1 MSDLPAITDPWRALR
16 QLTPARIALG
26 RAGGSLPT
34 DELLDFQLAHARA
47 RDAVHQPFDADSLC
61 SAVNALGWPSLI
73 LSTAAT
79 DRRTYLER
87 PDLGRRLD
95 DASRARL
102 TEAAADQAD
111 LAIIVSDGLSALA
124 AQRQAIPLLSAWSE
138 FLRASQL
145 RLAPICVA
153 PFARVAVQDEVGSLL
168 RARAAVILLGERPGL
183 GSPDSLGAYLVYG
196 PRTGRTDAE
205 RNCISNIRPEGLP
218 PAVAAERLH
227 RLTMSALR
235 TGISGVGLRED
246 GPLIAQ

>member
-1 MSDLPAITDPWRALR
+1 MSDLPAFADPWRALR

-26 RAGGSLPT
+26 RVGSSLPT
-34 DELLDFQLAHARA
+34 HELLDFQWAHARA
-47 RDAVHQPFDADSLC
+47 RDAVHQPFDAGSLC
-61 SAVNALGWPSLI
+61 SAVRALGWAALM
-73 LSTAAT
+73 LSTAVT

-124 AQRQAIPLLSAWSE
+124 AQRQAIPLLSAWGE
-138 FLRASQL
+138 LLRASQL
-145 RLAPICVA
+145 RLAPICIV
-153 PFARVAVQDEVGSLL
+153 PFARVAVQDEVGGLL
-168 RARAAVILLGERPGL
+168 RARSAVILLGERPGL
-183 GSPDSLGAYLVYG
+183 GSPDSLGAYLVHG
-196 PRTGRTDAE
+196 PRPGRTDAE

-246 GPLIAQ
+246 GPLLAQ